1 MEIEV
6 TGDQTWEKD
15 SDSIKAFWRAA
26 TKGFEYTKNNP
37 EEYLQIL
44 LNNQDQANFPLEE
57 SVETK
62 SLDILLPK
70 MESEDG
76 FGSQTEQSW
85 QVVANGLKENELISK
100 DHVVKDLFVDIL
112 E

>member
-1 MEIEV
+1 MNI
-6 TGDQTWEKD
+6 QA
-15 SDSIKAFWRAA
+15 S
-26 TKGFEYTKNNP
+26 NP
-37 EEYLQIL
+37 DEALQIL
-44 LNNQDQANFPLEE
+44 LNHQDQANFPLEE

-85 QVVANGLKENELISK
+85 QDVAHWLKENGMITK
-100 DHVVKDLFVDIL
+100 DPVVEDLFVDVA